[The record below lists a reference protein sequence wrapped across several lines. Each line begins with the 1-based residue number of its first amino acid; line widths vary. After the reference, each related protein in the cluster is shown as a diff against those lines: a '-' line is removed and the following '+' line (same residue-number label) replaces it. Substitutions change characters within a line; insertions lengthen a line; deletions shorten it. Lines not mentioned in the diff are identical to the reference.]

1 MALPSLPLSH
11 FPKVVGRILLGG
23 NRAAR
28 FALGVAALG
37 LAVSPLDRMLSV
49 VERRRRGDK
58 SDPPVLFVVG
68 LPRSG
73 STVVAERL
81 SRLLPVVA
89 LNSAMSVLPHSRHYV
104 HRLLK
109 KWRPRRK
116 AELINYYGH
125 GLGWLASGDTYAI
138 WDQWLG
144 PCHHLPP
151 KLAEEQAADMVDY
164 FRGLHEVYGQ
174 PILAK
179 NNRNS
184 LLIARLAELFP
195 KAIFVVV
202 ERDLEEVVRST
213 SRATSEFGLNDRV
226 WGLSSTEKPET
237 FPDGDV
243 AAACRRSVEK
253 LQAAMESQLFLVAA
267 DRVFRVPYAG
277 FLADPNAFLG
287 PIARRLG

>member
-1 MALPSLPLSH
+1 MALPSIPLTH
-11 FPKVVGRILLGG
+11 FPKVLGRILLGG

-28 FALGVAALG
+28 FALGVTVLG
-37 LAVSPLDRMLSV
+37 LAAAPFDRMLRAC
-49 VERRRRGDK
+49 EGRRRRK
-58 SDPPVLFVVG
+58 PFDPPVLFVVG

-89 LNSAMSVLPHSRHYV
+89 LNSAMSLLPRSRRFA

-109 KWRPRRK
+109 QWSPARK
-116 AELINYYGH
+116 PELINYYGH
-125 GLGWLASGDTYAI
+125 GLGWLACGDTYSI

-144 PCHHLPP
+144 PRHDLPP
-151 KLAEEQAADMVDY
+151 KLGEAEAADMLDY
-164 FRGLHEVYGQ
+164 FRSLHEIYGR

-202 ERDLEEVVRST
+202 DRESEAVVKSL
-213 SRATSEFGLNDRV
+213 SRATREFGLRGRV
-226 WGLSSTEKPET
+226 WGLSSTDRPES
-237 FPDGDV
+237 FEDGDL
-243 AAACRRSVEK
+243 ASACRRSVEK
-253 LQAAMESQLFLVAA
+253 LQEAIEAQLSRVSP
-267 DRVFRVPYAG
+267 DRVFRVSYESFLSHAG
-277 FLADPNAFLG
+277 ELSAA
-287 PIARRLG
+287 IAQRLG